1 MEGDGGGRKG
11 LSEVRRVGPEREGR
25 PVGDGVG
32 DDARFVWCDEV
43 SKKLEGCR
51 WRF

>member
-1 MEGDGGGRKG
+1 VEGDGGGRKG